1 MKDSESRFSRRYVL
15 KYHGGRFRETETPVI
30 DEVPVTV
37 TLNGREIITFLASD
51 DALDYLAVGF
61 LKSEG
66 LIEEKEDILAVRLDP
81 SRSRVDVESSR
92 SDPLAEKLL
101 EHRTVTSGCGKGT
114 TFYHALDALQVKPV
128 SPGPIVG
135 ADQIQRLM
143 KLLHQ
148 SSALYRI
155 AGGVHNAALC
165 DTEGIILFRDDIG
178 RHNAIDKIH
187 GECFLEGVDVGDK
200 LLFTTGRISSEILI
214 KAGKLGVPILVS
226 RSSPTGLALDLA
238 ERTGITVIAQ
248 VRGGGLS
255 VYTHPE
261 RISRQETSP

>member
-1 MKDSESRFSRRYVL
+1 LNDSEARFSHRRVL
-15 KYHGGRFRETETPVI
+15 KYRGGSFRETETPVI

-51 DALDYLAVGF
+51 DGLDYLAVGF

-66 LIEEKEDILAVRLDP
+66 FIEEKEDVLSIRIDS
-81 SRSRVDVESSR
+81 SRSKVDVETSR

-114 TFYHALDALQVKPV
+114 TFYHALDALLVKPV
-128 SPGPIVG
+128 PPGPVVG
-135 ADQIQRLM
+135 ADQVQRLM
-143 KLLHQ
+143 NLLHRNA
-148 SSALYRI
+148 ALYRI

-165 DTEGIILFRDDIG
+165 DAEGIILFRDDIG

-187 GECFLEGVDVGDK
+187 GECFLKGIDVGDK
-200 LLFTTGRISSEILI
+200 LLLTTGRISSEILI

-238 ERTGITVIAQ
+238 ERTGITVIAL

-255 VYTHPE
+255 VYSHPE
-261 RISRQETSP
+261 RVRREETPP

>member
-1 MKDSESRFSRRYVL
+1 MKDGESRFSHRRVL
-15 KYHGGRFRETETPVI
+15 KYRGGRFRETETPVV

-37 TLNGREIITFLASD
+37 ILNGREIITFLASD

-66 LIEEKEDILAVRLDP
+66 FIEEKADILAIRIDP
-81 SRSRVDVESSR
+81 SRSRVEVDSSR
-92 SDPLAEKLL
+92 SDPQVEKLL
-101 EHRTVTSGCGKGT
+101 ERRTVTSGCGKGT
-114 TFYHALDALQVKPV
+114 TFYHALDALLVKPAP
-128 SPGPIVG
+128 PGPVVG
-135 ADQIQRLM
+135 ADQVQRLM
-143 KLLHQ
+143 TLLHRN
-148 SSALYRI
+148 SALYRI

-187 GECFLEGVDVGDK
+187 GECFLEGIDVRDK
-200 LLFTTGRISSEILI
+200 LLLTTGRISSEILI

-238 ERTGITVIAQ
+238 ERTGITVIAL

-255 VYTHPE
+255 VYSHPE